1 LGIFFESFN
10 KLFNGLSMRRLA
22 PKTLLILLGG
32 LLPLSLLCGLILGPQ
47 IILPFEL
54 LSSGDASVVSDR
66 LIIEQIRLPRTLMAA
81 LVGAALAVAGVMM
94 QGLFR
99 NPLADPSLIGVSSGA
114 SAGASFVIVLGAGW
128 LGSHDLLGVSA
139 VALGAF
145 AGAALATY
153 TVYRLAAH
161 GSGTSV
167 ATMLLA
173 GIAISALAGAL
184 NSFFSFIADN
194 HMLRQIS
201 LWQMGSLSGVTW
213 SRLWF
218 AVVVLGC
225 VLSFF
230 PRFSGALNALLLG
243 ESEARHLGVNV
254 HRLKIQVIALVALTV
269 GTAVALT
276 GTIAFVGLVTPHIIR
291 LLIGPNHRALI
302 PASMLAGAMLLMLA
316 DALSRYILAPA
327 ELPIGVVTALLG
339 APFFLSLLNQQ
350 RKNQR
355 GV

>member
-1 LGIFFESFN
+1 MS
-10 KLFNGLSMRRLA
+10 RLA
-22 PKTLLILLGG
+22 PKTLFLLLGG
-32 LLPLSLLCGLILGPQ
+32 LLPISLLCGLALGPQ
-47 IILPFEL
+47 IILPFDL
-54 LSSGDASVVSDR
+54 FNGDAAVVSDR

-81 LVGAALAVAGVMM
+81 IVGAALAVAGVMM

-128 LGSHDLLGVSA
+128 LGAHDLLGVSA

-145 AGAALATY
+145 VGAAIATY
-153 TVYRLAAH
+153 TVYRLAASD
-161 GSGTSV
+161 SGTSV

-213 SRLWF
+213 SRLGF
-218 AVVVLGC
+218 AALVFGALLVC
-225 VLSFF
+225 F
-230 PRFSGALNALLLG
+230 PRYSNSLNALLLG
-243 ESEARHLGVNV
+243 ESEARHLGVDV

-276 GTIAFVGLVTPHIIR
+276 GTIAFVGLVTPHIVR
-291 LLIGPNHRALI
+291 LLIGPSHKALI
-302 PASMLAGAMLLMLA
+302 PASMLAGAILLVLA
-316 DALSRYILAPA
+316 DALSRFLLAPA
-327 ELPIGVVTALLG
+327 ELPIGVVTSLLG
-339 APFFLSLLNQQ
+339 APFFLSLLSQQ
-350 RKNQR
+350 RHAR
-355 GV
+355 GMM